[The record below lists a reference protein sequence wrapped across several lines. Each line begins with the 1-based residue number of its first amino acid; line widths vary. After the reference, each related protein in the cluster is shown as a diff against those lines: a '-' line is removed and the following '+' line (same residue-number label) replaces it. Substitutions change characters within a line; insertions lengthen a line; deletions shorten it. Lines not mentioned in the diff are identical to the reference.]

1 MSGAGRLLG
10 EVALGLT
17 RFVDWAD
24 YQAGGRAEPSR
35 LPACLTVYA
44 SPDTKR

>member
-1 MSGAGRLLG
+1 MSSATRLLG

-17 RFVDWAD
+17 RLVDWVD